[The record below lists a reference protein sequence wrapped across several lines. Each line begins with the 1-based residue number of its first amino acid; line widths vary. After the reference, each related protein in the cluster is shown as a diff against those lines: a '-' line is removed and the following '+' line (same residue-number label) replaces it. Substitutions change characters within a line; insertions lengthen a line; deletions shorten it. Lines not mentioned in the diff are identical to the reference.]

1 MRWNELSKILF
12 WIVAAAILAAALE
25 AFPKL
30 FPALLIVGAGILV
43 VRLFRGTTAN
53 KTPDW
58 NRAFYRGLTP
68 KRAAGIALA
77 LFVAG
82 FLCAMAAAF
91 LVKKGAELLFL
102 IAVAP
107 AVAMMLLA
115 AILFGLSRY
124 FSAGDHEIR

>member
-77 LFVAG
+77 LFVADFYG
-82 FLCAMAAAF
+82 RWLQPF
-91 LVKKGAELLFL
+91 
-102 IAVAP
+102 
-107 AVAMMLLA
+107 
-115 AILFGLSRY
+115 LSRKVLSCC
-124 FSAGDHEIR
+124 FPLRPLSR